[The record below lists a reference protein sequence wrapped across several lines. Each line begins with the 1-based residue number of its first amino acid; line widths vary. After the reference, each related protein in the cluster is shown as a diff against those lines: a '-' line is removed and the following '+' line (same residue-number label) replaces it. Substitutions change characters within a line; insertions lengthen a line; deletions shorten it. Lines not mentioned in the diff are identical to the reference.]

1 MIYKT
6 LNNTKLY
13 MHELILQKGI
23 ALEIR
28 ENKSLWDLTN
38 CRITQKKKKKK
49 KFPKFL

>member
-1 MIYKT
+1 MVYKT

-28 ENKSLWDLTN
+28 EYESL
-38 CRITQKKKKKK
+38 
-49 KFPKFL
+49 